1 MQESYK
7 AKMNFEKTFI
17 FLRWKNYQLK
27 KQTSNISWFTFIE
40 KTLESRLY
48 SIWIIV
54 IKCRYLNLSRWL
66 QCVSYRAVAFI
77 AVAHEDQRGKS
88 FEGRRSVA

>member
-27 KQTSNISWFTFIE
+27 KQTSNIS
-40 KTLESRLY
+40 
-48 SIWIIV
+48 
-54 IKCRYLNLSRWL
+54 
-66 QCVSYRAVAFI
+66 
-77 AVAHEDQRGKS
+77 
-88 FEGRRSVA
+88 